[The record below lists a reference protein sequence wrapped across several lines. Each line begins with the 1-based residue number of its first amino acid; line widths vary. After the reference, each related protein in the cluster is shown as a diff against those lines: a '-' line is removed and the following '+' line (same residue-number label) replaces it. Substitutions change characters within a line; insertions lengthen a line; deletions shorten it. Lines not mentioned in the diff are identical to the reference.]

1 MNFIRAQVR
10 RRGMTQG
17 HLVKLGAIRKFPD
30 TGIVIRP
37 LRLILQKT
45 DQLFVSW
52 LDRIGQCAFCLV
64 DQFRSRG
71 VIGFLQGA
79 NFLFKIGQQRTVRSG
94 LVEWRPTNDLVT
106 GHEH

>member
-1 MNFIRAQVR
+1 
-10 RRGMTQG
+10 MTQG

-79 NFLFKIGQQRTVRSG
+79 NFLFKIGQQRTVPSG
-94 LVEWRPTNDLVT
+94 LVEWRPLMTL
-106 GHEH
+106 